1 MKSFGENNQNRVY
14 KVDLAINAAEIGD
27 VKNMLIQTE
36 CNEIIDQS
44 IESEKKLVMK
54 DAKVGTKKVIFVPGS
69 ENTMRRTSLNF
80 NFQK

>member
-27 VKNMLIQTE
+27 VKNILIQTE

-54 DAKVGTKKVIFVPGS
+54 DEKVGTKKVILVPTS
-69 ENTMRRTSLNF
+69 ENTKIRTSLNF

>member
-1 MKSFGENNQNRVY
+1 MKSFGEINQNRVY
-14 KVDLAINAAEIGD
+14 QVDLAINAAEIGD

-44 IESEKKLVMK
+44 IESEKKLAMK
-54 DAKVGTKKVIFVPGS
+54 DEKVGTKKVILVPGS
-69 ENTMRRTSLNF
+69 ENTKRRTSFNF